1 MDEVDLTPQI
11 EQLEEN
17 IDDLEEVLGPLLK
30 NALSD
35 TAANL
40 PLLDKAKLYVLIVYS
55 IESLLFCKRLIFD
68 DLILALMILSLS
80 EA

>member
-55 IESLLFCKRLIFD
+55 IESLLFCKRSIFD

>member
-17 IDDLEEVLGPLLK
+17 IDHLEEVLGPLLK
-30 NALSD
+30 NALSE

-55 IESLLFCKRLIFD
+55 IESLLFCKRSTFN

>member
-55 IESLLFCKRLIFD
+55 IESLLFCKRSIF
-68 DLILALMILSLS
+68 
-80 EA
+80 